1 MMVVC
6 SNSDE
11 KGRFRMDYKD
21 IIRNRREITSYLD
34 KNIPDKVMKELL
46 DAAVLAPSGNNL
58 PSREF
63 IVVQNKDML
72 QHLEGASPFIPWM
85 NEVKGAIVV
94 TGRPDISK
102 YWLQDA
108 SIACSFIWLAAVDN
122 GLGSAFGAI
131 YHAQDQEESRKR
143 EGYVRKALSIP
154 DDRRIV
160 AILGLGYPAEH
171 PGQKKPPEHSEL
183 VHYGIFNQ

>member
-1 MMVVC
+1 
-6 SNSDE
+6 
-11 KGRFRMDYKD
+11 MDYQD
-21 IIRNRREITSYLD
+21 IIRNRREITSYQNKD
-34 KNIPDKVMKELL
+34 IPKKIMKELV

-72 QHLEGASPFIPWM
+72 QHLEGSTPFVPWLK
-85 NEVKGAIVV
+85 EAIAAIVV
-94 TGRPDISK
+94 TGRPGVSK
-102 YWLQDA
+102 YWIQDA

-131 YHAQDQEESRKR
+131 YHAQDQEESEKR
-143 EGYVRKALSIP
+143 EGFVRKALSIP

-160 AILGLGYPAEH
+160 AILGLGYPADH
-171 PGQKKPPEHSEL
+171 PGPKTPPDHSEL
-183 VHYGIFNQ
+183 VHYETFKK